1 MSKLLLDLDLVPS
14 SSWFNN
20 VRTIVSQK
28 QWDYI
33 KKQAYY
39 MCEICGG
46 TGPKHPVECHEIWS
60 FNDKKLTQKL
70 INMIAL
76 CPDCHMVKHM
86 GFARVQNKEAQAI
99 AHFKKINKLT
109 KKEAEDYINK
119 SFQLWQKRSEK
130 IWKLD
135 ISVLESYG
143 IDITKLK

>member
-1 MSKLLLDLDLVPS
+1 
-14 SSWFNN
+14 
-20 VRTIVSQK
+20 
-28 QWDYI
+28 
-33 KKQAYY
+33 